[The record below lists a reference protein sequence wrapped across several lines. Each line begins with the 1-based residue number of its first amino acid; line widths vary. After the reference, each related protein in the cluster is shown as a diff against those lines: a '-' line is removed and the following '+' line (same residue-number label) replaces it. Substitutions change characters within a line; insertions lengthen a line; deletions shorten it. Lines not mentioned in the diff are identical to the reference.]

1 MSQENVEIV
10 REALEAFNQR
20 DWNAAMKDAA
30 PGAQFDW
37 SRALGPYRG
46 VYPLDQMRRFIEE
59 FADTFEFVRLEAEE
73 FIDAG
78 EHVLVPLTA
87 HFRGRDG
94 VEATAGGS
102 QLWTI
107 RDGTIVGICI
117 YQEDQRD
124 EALEAAGL
132 SE

>member
-1 MSQENVEIV
+1 MTSINVETY
-10 REALEAFNQR
+10 RAGHQAFNRR
-20 DWNAAMKDAA
+20 DWDAMVKDAA
-30 PGAQFDW
+30 PDADFDW

-46 VYPLDQMRRFIEE
+46 VYRLDEMQRFIED
-59 FADTFEFVRLEAEE
+59 FAGTFESVRFEAEE

-78 EHVLVPLTA
+78 DHVLVPQTV

-94 VEATAGGS
+94 IEVTARGS

-107 RDGTIVGICI
+107 RDAAVVGVCL
-117 YQEDQRD
+117 YQEHQRE

-132 SE
+132 KE